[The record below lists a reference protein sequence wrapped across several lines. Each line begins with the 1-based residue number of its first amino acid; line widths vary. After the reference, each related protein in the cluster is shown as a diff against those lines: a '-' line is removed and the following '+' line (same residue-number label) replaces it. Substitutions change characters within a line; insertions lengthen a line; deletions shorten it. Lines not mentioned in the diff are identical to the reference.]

1 MVDDGLSGD
10 GGYVCAGCD
19 AIFDSLGAICAHIVA
34 HQRHDLP
41 SAIYQAAALW
51 EHEQAPPF
59 DATASGR

>member
-1 MVDDGLSGD
+1 MTDDGRTD
-10 GGYVCAGCD
+10 GGGYACAGCR
-19 AIFDSLGAICAHIVA
+19 ATFDSLGAVCAHIVA

-59 DATASGR
+59 DASASGR